1 MIQEVNGTRLYY
13 EEYGSGDQV
22 ILSCAQVFD
31 PDRIG
36 WPFDLAEEGFHVV
49 ALQMRGYGNSEHIY
63 SDFEHDWYSVW
74 AEDAAQ
80 FARALGIERFL
91 YTGQADGAGVGWNL
105 CFQHPELLAGFAAL
119 SGGPHSRQHTQMNAV
134 RKRNMEALENQ
145 DLAIQLA
152 QYQRQRILQFA
163 QKFAYDPVLKAEFEN
178 KAEKFYQWQ
187 MEKTPEE
194 KLINPGIPLCWFQTD
209 EELLKGMRELKVP
222 VLLLNGM
229 KDAMV
234 PLNHTVMTV
243 GDIPRAKAVYYQD
256 GTCLLHYGYRDDV
269 RREITAFAREIFA

>member
-80 FARALGIERFL
+80 FA
-91 YTGQADGAGVGWNL
+91 
-105 CFQHPELLAGFAAL
+105 
-119 SGGPHSRQHTQMNAV
+119 HT
-134 RKRNMEALENQ
+134 E
-145 DLAIQLA
+145 
-152 QYQRQRILQFA
+152 YQSCS
-163 QKFAYDPVLKAEFEN
+163 KSE
-178 KAEKFYQWQ
+178 
-187 MEKTPEE
+187 
-194 KLINPGIPLCWFQTD
+194 
-209 EELLKGMRELKVP
+209 
-222 VLLLNGM
+222 
-229 KDAMV
+229 
-234 PLNHTVMTV
+234 
-243 GDIPRAKAVYYQD
+243 
-256 GTCLLHYGYRDDV
+256 
-269 RREITAFAREIFA
+269 

>member
-1 MIQEVNGTRLYY
+1 M
-13 EEYGSGDQV
+13 
-22 ILSCAQVFD
+22 
-31 PDRIG
+31 
-36 WPFDLAEEGFHVV
+36 
-49 ALQMRGYGNSEHIY
+49 
-63 SDFEHDWYSVW
+63 
-74 AEDAAQ
+74 
-80 FARALGIERFL
+80 
-91 YTGQADGAGVGWNL
+91 
-105 CFQHPELLAGFAAL
+105 
-119 SGGPHSRQHTQMNAV
+119 
-134 RKRNMEALENQ
+134 
-145 DLAIQLA
+145 
-152 QYQRQRILQFA
+152 
-163 QKFAYDPVLKAEFEN
+163 
-178 KAEKFYQWQ
+178 AEKFYQWQ

-256 GTCLLHYGYRDDV
+256 GTCLLHYGYREDV